1 MRNGQGYE
9 RERERERERKKGI
22 LRGASGSERPNVRMP
37 GQNDSGGEEVSHYLE
52 HLAKFLD

>member
-1 MRNGQGYE
+1 MDKVT
-9 RERERERERKKGI
+9 REREKGI
-22 LRGASGSERPNVRMP
+22 LRGSSGSERPNVRMP